1 MKRHDSRAPLSYIE
15 LYPAPLEQEKAPSML
30 AQVVGALLA
39 AVAIYALLA
48 FTFSL

>member
-15 LYPAPLEQEKAPSML
+15 LYPEPVKTETAPPLW
-30 AQVVGALLA
+30 AQALGVIVA
-39 AVAIYALLA
+39 AAAIYALIV

>member
-15 LYPAPLEQEKAPSML
+15 LYPEPLEQETPPPL
-30 AQVVGALLA
+30 WAQALGVIVA
-39 AVAIYALLA
+39 ALAIYALLV